1 MEREHR
7 PDFDISEGLLEVIRA
22 FPVQRAVEHC
32 GARFIAAPFDFYA
45 DCPRC
50 GARIKVRSFSGVA
63 EIEDVFDAVFEWMNR
78 PKAQDEARRR
88 QMVLKEEAESAA
100 RPQDQSESIIADVH

>member
-1 MEREHR
+1 MELKPH
-7 PDFDISEGLLEVIRA
+7 PGLDVSEELLEAIRT
-22 FPVQRAVEHC
+22 FPVQREVEHC
-32 GARFIAAPFDFYA
+32 GDRLVAPPFDFYA
-45 DCPRC
+45 TCPRC

-88 QMVLKEEAESAA
+88 QMVLKEEAESSA